1 MKKVKKTRSLVA
13 KILGGVVGLLA
24 GMLFIFNM
32 IGVFVLGDID
42 GKIEINPTVLVG
54 TFSMIVLATIF
65 IVIIYHVLLK
75 RIEALNEA
83 VKRVSQGDYSVTV
96 SDKGNDELSLLGENF
111 NKMAKEL
118 ASNAMLSK
126 DFISYVSHELKTPLS
141 VVRTHAEALLD
152 EGDADERNAYA
163 NVIIFETDKLNEM
176 SKNIITLC
184 KLDSSGLMPMDDV
197 FSPAEQIKSFVLA
210 TQDKPAAKRLNIEL
224 DVEDFDIR
232 GNAALT
238 YLIWQN
244 LIANAYKFTEQNGT
258 VKISLTK
265 EDGKARFAVTDDGV
279 GISDEDKQKIFTL
292 FFVGNRS
299 RNSDGSGIGL
309 YLTKVVVEKLG
320 GVISFLS
327 TKGEGSTF
335 SVTLPIMDE

>member
-1 MKKVKKTRSLVA
+1 MKKVKKTRSLVV
-13 KILGGVVGLLA
+13 KILVSVIALLVGT
-24 GMLFIFNM
+24 LFIFNM
-32 IGVFVLGDID
+32 IGVFVLGDMD

-65 IVIIYHVLLK
+65 IVIIYNVLLK

-83 VKRVSQGDYSVTV
+83 VKKVSHGDYTVTV

-118 ASNAMLSK
+118 AANAMLSK

-152 EGDADERNAYA
+152 DCEADERNAYA
-163 NVIIFETDKLNEM
+163 SVIIGEADKLNEM

-184 KLDSSGLMPMDDV
+184 KLDSSGLLPMDDV

-210 TQDKPAAKRLNIEL
+210 TQDKPAAKKLNIEL
-224 DVEDFDIR
+224 DVESFDIR

-238 YLIWQN
+238 YLVWQN
-244 LIANAYKFTEQNGT
+244 LIANAYKFTEQNGN

-265 EDGKARFAVTDDGV
+265 EDGEIHFTVTDDGV
-279 GISDEDKQKIFTL
+279 GITDEDKQKIFTL

-299 RNSDGSGIGL
+299 RNSEGSGIGL

-327 TKGEGSTF
+327 TKGQGSTF
-335 SVTLPIMDE
+335 SVALPIMDA